1 VTINLTNEEIGT
13 VLIALLSGENAIRY
27 DIRKGWVGKQRGEK
41 DADRL
46 KVIRESIREQRRE
59 QRDPAKGMDE

>member
-46 KVIRESIREQRRE
+46 KVIRESIREQRRG
-59 QRDPAKGMDE
+59 QSDPAKGMDE